1 MRLLAL
7 GQVEDH
13 GLHALVDLRLP
24 RDPELHED
32 RVDHLLDRALGDEQR
47 LRDRGVVLT
56 LGHLAED
63 ITLAGRELVERGRLG
78 SDAVGHQRVD
88 DLRIDHRAAF
98 CDGSDRPDE
107 LLDTLVVGV
116 VNMPEKNIAGF
127 RSQALILGVPAAD
140 GGLALLR
147 PSRDAQVGGRVY

>member
-1 MRLLAL
+1 VTDDQIEIEPIEYADFSKVAMVTGRVLK
-7 GQVEDH
+7 VEEFPR
-13 GLHALVDLRLP
+13 ARVPSYKVLVDFGDMGQRWSSMQAA
-24 RDPELHED
+24 RDYRPED
-32 RVDHLLDRALGDEQR
+32 
-47 LRDRGVVLT
+47 
-56 LGHLAED
+56 
-63 ITLAGRELVERGRLG
+63 
-78 SDAVGHQRVD
+78 
-88 DLRIDHRAAF
+88 
-98 CDGSDRPDE
+98 

>member
-1 MRLLAL
+1 MTDDQIEIEPIEYPDFAKVAMVTGRVLK
-7 GQVEDH
+7 VEEFPR
-13 GLHALVDLRLP
+13 ARVPSYKVLVDF
-24 RDPELHED
+24 
-32 RVDHLLDRALGDEQR
+32 G
-47 LRDRGVVLT
+47 
-56 LGHLAED
+56 
-63 ITLAGRELVERGRLG
+63 
-78 SDAVGHQRVD
+78 DAVGQRWSSMQ
-88 DLRIDHRAAF
+88 AAR
-98 CDGSDRPDE
+98 DYRPDE